1 MVTEGEIDE
10 EYYYEA
16 LEKEGYEIAENAK
29 IEVKY
34 IDGEII
40 IDVVYE
46 KIEVPEPPATGDVN
60 VVLYIIIA
68 LGSAIVLSRK
78 VISFSKK

>member
-46 KIEVPEPPATGDVN
+46 KIEIPEPPATGDIN
-60 VVLYIIIA
+60 LVLYLVIA
-68 LGSAIVLSRK
+68 LGSILTISKAILKRAEN
-78 VISFSKK
+78 